1 MRSFF
6 EGWYFKQQ
14 SGEHSVA
21 FIPTCYTEEG
31 GRRSALLQ
39 IITGLDSCVVP
50 YRPDELTADR
60 RRLRIRLGENSFSM
74 EGIHLDVHSG
84 SQDIFGDLRFVAP
97 VKPKYDIMGPFC
109 CVPLME
115 CRHSVFSLYHTVY
128 GTLRLNG
135 RDLHFDSGTG
145 YIEGDRGSSFPKRY
159 IWTQCSFEG
168 GSLMLS
174 VADIPFLG
182 GCFTGIV
189 GFVYLD
195 GHEYRLGS
203 YLGARPAGLG
213 IGTAAVRQGAY
224 SLTAELLEEA
234 DRLLQAPVRGRMSR
248 LIRESLC
255 CRVHYRF
262 MKGSRVLLDFVSD
275 RASFENE
282 Y

>member
-14 SGEHSVA
+14 VGEHSIA
-21 FIPTCYTEEG
+21 FIPTRYMEEG

-39 IITGLDSCVVP
+39 IITERDSYVVP
-50 YRPDELTADR
+50 YRPGELKKER
-60 RRLRIRLGENSFSM
+60 GGLRIRLGDSCFSM
-74 EGIHLDVHSG
+74 DGIHLDVRSG
-84 SQDIFGDLRFVAP
+84 TLDVSGDLRFIAP
-97 VKPKYDIMGPFC
+97 VRPRYDIMGPFC
-109 CVPLME
+109 CVPFME
-115 CRHSVFSLYHTVY
+115 CRHSVFSLYHTVG
-128 GTLRLNG
+128 GTLCLNG
-135 RDLHFDSGTG
+135 RDLNFDGGTG
-145 YIEGDRGSSFPKRY
+145 YIEGDRGCSFPKRY
-159 IWTQCSFEG
+159 IWTQCTFDG

-213 IGTAAVRQGAY
+213 SGAAAIRQRAY
-224 SLTAELLEEA
+224 TLSAELL
-234 DRLLQAPVRGRMSR
+234 DGTGGLLQAPVRGRMSR
-248 LIRESLC
+248 LIREGLC

-262 MKGSRVLLDFVSD
+262 MKGARVLLDFVSD
-275 RASFENE
+275 KASFENE